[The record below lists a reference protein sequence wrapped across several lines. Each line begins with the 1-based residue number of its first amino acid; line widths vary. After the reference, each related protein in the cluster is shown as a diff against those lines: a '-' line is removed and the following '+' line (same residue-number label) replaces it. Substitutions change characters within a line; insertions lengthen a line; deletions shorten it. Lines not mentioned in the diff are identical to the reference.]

1 MIAKTTTGRSFD
13 SALGYGAAD
22 LTVQQRQHKQPKVAL
37 LDSYNLISYHWQGM
51 AAEMAA
57 VAQGSRCS
65 TPVWHTSLSAQ
76 PGEQLSAEQWRAAAR
91 QYCTAMGADP
101 AQHQVAIFQHHD
113 TAHAHVHIYIN
124 RVRLD
129 AGPALDTS
137 HNYARNVKTTRQIEQ
152 ALSLQ
157 ALPEQRM
164 SLRDHSEQTQAN
176 RTRIATSLSQVLAEQ
191 KPTTLA
197 ELIADLEE
205 KGITTQL
212 ATNSKGI
219 YGISFQRGDGQ
230 PVKGSAVGYKY
241 RQLATQLEANRAEYQ
256 AEIERLKHELEQK
269 PAVVEIQTPDAGQ
282 QAEINRLQHERD
294 VAYEKRNAM
303 QQALL
308 NHEPK
313 TVIKEVEVIKE
324 VIKPDPADQTKI
336 EQLKQQLQRTYQ
348 AYVQQKEKAEKLPDL
363 VDTLA
368 DLRQQY
374 DGLAAQLGQLEL
386 ALEQERLRYREMAEK
401 GKAHME
407 TYNALVNRYNALKES
422 RQAQSPTP
430 SISPAVAPASPASKP
445 AVDGSKGLDKDWVA
459 SMGHRLRQAAKASSN
474 LTEFTNRLQSASQTN
489 PPITR
494 RPGPDGKYIYSDKNG
509 QATTAAL
516 GFKKGELKQLVE
528 TPTQQQ
534 KKGPSQKR

>member
-37 LDSYNLISYHWQGM
+37 LDSYNLISYSWQGM

-57 VAQGSRCS
+57 VAQGSRCT

-76 PGEQLSAEQWRAAAR
+76 PGEQLSADQWRAAAR

-129 AGPALDTS
+129 DGPALDTS

-152 ALSLQ
+152 DLALR
-157 ALPEQRM
+157 ALPEQRT
-164 SLRDHSEQTQAN
+164 SLRDHSGQTQAN
-176 RTRIATSLSQVLAEQ
+176 RAAIAAVLTQVLATQ
-191 KPTTLA
+191 KPTSLA
-197 ELIADLEE
+197 ELTADLTGQ
-205 KGITTQL
+205 GITTQL
-212 ATNSKGI
+212 ATNSQGI
-219 YGISFQRGDGQ
+219 YGISFRQGNGQ

-241 RQLATQLEANRAEYQ
+241 RQLVTQLEANRAEYQ

-269 PAVVEIQTPDAGQ
+269 PAVVEIPEPDAGQ
-282 QAEINRLQHERD
+282 QAEINRLRHERD
-294 VAYEKRNAM
+294 EAYAKRNAM
-303 QQALL
+303 QEALL
-308 NHEPK
+308 NHRPK
-313 TVIKEVEVIKE
+313 TIIHEVEIIKE
-324 VIKPDPADQTKI
+324 VIQSDPADQTQI

-363 VDTLA
+363 VDTLV

-374 DGLAAQLGQLEL
+374 DGLAAQLGQLQL
-386 ALEQERLRYREMAEK
+386 ALEQERLRYREMSEK
-401 GKAHME
+401 WAAHIE
-407 TYNALVNRYNALKES
+407 KYSGLVDRYNALKES
-422 RQAQSPTP
+422 RQAQAPTP
-430 SISPAVAPASPASKP
+430 SISPVVAPASPASRP
-445 AVDGSKGLDKDWVA
+445 DVDGSKGVDKDWVA
-459 SMGHRLRQAAKASSN
+459 SMRYRLRLAAQESGNWAQ
-474 LTEFTNRLQSASQTN
+474 FTSQLQSASQTK

-494 RPGPDGKYIYSDKNG
+494 RKGTDGQFIYSDKNG
-509 QATTAAL
+509 QATAAEL
-516 GFKKGELKQLVE
+516 GFKRGELRQLIE
-528 TPTQQQ
+528 APIQR
-534 KKGPSQKR
+534 KKEGPSQRQ